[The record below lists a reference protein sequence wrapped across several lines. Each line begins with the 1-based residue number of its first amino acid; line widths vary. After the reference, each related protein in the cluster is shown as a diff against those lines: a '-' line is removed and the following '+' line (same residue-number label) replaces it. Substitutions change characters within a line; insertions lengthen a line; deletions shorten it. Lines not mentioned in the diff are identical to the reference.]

1 MIQSLTFYS
10 FGSGIVESFEAT
22 AKYNL
27 LYSLK
32 HAYWKN
38 ANKGDKKNIVGN
50 TIYPHVERLV
60 GP

>member
-27 LYSLK
+27 LNSLK

-38 ANKGDKKNIVGN
+38 ANKEKLMNKTD
-50 TIYPHVERLV
+50 TCHTQ
-60 GP
+60 